1 MVSDEEREHFRRL
14 AAAER
19 QLSRE
24 ALQREARR
32 SPGENV
38 EAAMELTAFASSFA
52 TRFERPPEVAPIQLW
67 RARQARARALQQDD

>member
-14 AAAER
+14 ATAER
-19 QLSRE
+19 QLAE
-24 ALQREARR
+24 ETLEREARR

-52 TRFERPPEVAPIQLW
+52 AGLERAAEVAPVQLW
-67 RARQARARALQQDD
+67 RALQARDRMQQRDD